1 MPVLHSRAL
10 ASSDLINLSFDISG
24 VILAFLSVLI
34 AGVTYR
40 LHRNSH
46 KQKDME
52 PSFEFRFVFGRRRQ

>member
-1 MPVLHSRAL
+1 MPVIHSHVL

-46 KQKDME
+46 
-52 PSFEFRFVFGRRRQ
+52 RQRGIQLC